1 MSIITGAQCVSVKA
15 AAMAYS
21 IDGFSVIPL
30 QGKKP
35 AIGVLWQPFQ
45 QRRADVMD
53 IHRWDKT
60 SALQNVG
67 IVCGAIS
74 GNLVVMD
81 CDSLDACRMFELNF
95 PALRHTFTINTGS
108 GKGKHYYY
116 RVENLP
122 PTTRALN
129 IAGGNL
135 ELRANGC
142 YVVAAPSIHPDTG
155 RHYGMNRVDPILQM
169 KDMADLVIWL
179 QALMEAKTPKPTPAP
194 IPAPKKATEGR
205 TMLERGTIRNPQAY
219 GHAAINK
226 ELDIL
231 HRTRPGAQNNQ
242 LNQSAYNLGQLVGDG
257 ILAYDQAAAA
267 LLAAAIAIG
276 QDEPQSRRTINSG
289 INAGVRATR
298 SEQWY
303 KRGQ

>member
-1 MSIITGAQCVSVKA
+1 MSILTGAQCISVKA
-15 AAMAYS
+15 AACAYS

-35 AIGVLWQPFQ
+35 ANGVLWQPFQ

-53 IHRWDKT
+53 IHRWDK
-60 SALQNVG
+60 SRALQNVG

-81 CDSLDACRMFELNF
+81 CDSIAAIALFELNF
-95 PALRHTFTINTGS
+95 PHLLNTFTVLTGS
-108 GKGKHYYY
+108 GQGKHYYY
-116 RVENLP
+116 RVDGLP

-135 ELRANGC
+135 ELRVNGC
-142 YVVAAPSIHPDTG
+142 YVVAPPSIHPD
-155 RHYGMNRVDPILQM
+155 RLKRYRIMRPDPILRLT
-169 KDMADLVIWL
+169 DMTHLVIWL
-179 QALMEAKTPKPTPAP
+179 QGLMEAKKPKPAPAP
-194 IPAPKKATEGR
+194 APAPKKEKERR
-205 TMLERGTIRNPQAY
+205 TMLEGIRNPQAY
-219 GHAAINK
+219 GNAAINK
-226 ELDIL
+226 ECDVLR
-231 HRTRPGAQNNQ
+231 RTPAGGQNIQ

-257 ILAYDQAAAA
+257 ILTYAQAADA
-267 LLAAAIAIG
+267 LLAAAVAIG

-289 INAGVRATR
+289 INAGVNATR
-298 SEQWY
+298 SYQWY